1 MVRVWDLATI
11 LDSSVANASR
21 NSKNIQPHRS
31 WTSHSLPVKGLLMLG
46 AIRAP
51 RVVSCSQDK
60 TVTINDIHTGKQCL
74 RVSLSNSIECMAADA
89 TEDIIALGSSVG
101 DIYLL
106 NISISSQSIALNVT
120 QSVIGSSS
128 SLSKCINTLSGHT
141 KAVKSIAFSKVSI
154 GTLIS
159 ASDDGSLR
167 WWNVFTR

>member
-1 MVRVWDLATI
+1 MVRCWDLATV
-11 LDSSVANASR
+11 LDSSVASASR

-31 WTSHSLPVKGLLMLG
+31 WTAHSLPVKGLLMLG
-46 AIRAP
+46 TIRAP
-51 RVVSCSQDK
+51 RIVSCSQDK

-74 RVSLSNSIECMAADA
+74 RVSMSNSIECMAADA

-128 SLSKCINTLSGHT
+128 SSSKGVNILCGHV
-141 KAVKSIAFSKVSI
+141 KAVKSIAFSKVSL